1 MTTFSTMMKKVE
13 QYLAHKRSLGY
24 KMRTDGRQLQS
35 FARYADIHAPAGPL
49 TVDLALRWATS
60 PEGIYRRYQINRR
73 YHAQRL
79 SLVRGLARYLMAF
92 DPRTEILPRRL
103 VVATDTRV
111 PPYIYTQREIA
122 ALIREC
128 LAYRPSMKHQ
138 AYTGVRNATI
148 IGLLACTG
156 MRIGEVLA
164 LKNSDVDLVQ
174 NVITV
179 RHSKNLP
186 MRLVPISDSASS
198 HLQQYRKVHDQ
209 RFGSSDD
216 SNAFMRSLR
225 GGHVPYLSIWF
236 AFARSRKRIGLENVT
251 RRYPT
256 LHDLRHTFAC
266 NHLLRAYRE
275 NRDIDNA
282 IHDLSIYLGHAKLK
296 STYWYL
302 SAVPA
307 LLKLCSKRSEAL
319 GLRSQKGGRS

>member
-186 MRLVPISDSASS
+186 PIPRPATC
-198 HLQQYRKVHDQ
+198 
-209 RFGSSDD
+209 
-216 SNAFMRSLR
+216 SNTERSTT
-225 GGHVPYLSIWF
+225 
-236 AFARSRKRIGLENVT
+236 N
-251 RRYPT
+251 
-256 LHDLRHTFAC
+256 D
-266 NHLLRAYRE
+266 
-275 NRDIDNA
+275 
-282 IHDLSIYLGHAKLK
+282 
-296 STYWYL
+296 
-302 SAVPA
+302 SAVPMIRMR
-307 LLKLCSKRSEAL
+307 LCDLFAAAMSRTYRYGLPSRGRASVS
-319 GLRSQKGGRS
+319 GLRTSRGVIRPCMIFAIHLPVTICFVPIGKTVISTTRSMIYPSISVTRN